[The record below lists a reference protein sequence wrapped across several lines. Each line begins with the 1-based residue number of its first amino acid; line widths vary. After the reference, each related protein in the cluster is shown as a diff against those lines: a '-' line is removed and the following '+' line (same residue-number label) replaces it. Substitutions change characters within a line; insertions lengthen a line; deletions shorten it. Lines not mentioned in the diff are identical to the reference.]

1 MSQFKGLP
9 YHSRRINVNEQKSLL
24 ELICIEFG
32 AWLNCMVE
40 LYNITY
46 GGFINGDKV
55 EPVKLL
61 INDRYEEFRLQRLS
75 FFLSYIYIYFFFLFW
90 GGLWVLLFFILPL
103 TIPFVI
109 YSFFF
114 FFIV

>member
-1 MSQFKGLP
+1 
-9 YHSRRINVNEQKSLL
+9 
-24 ELICIEFG
+24 
-32 AWLNCMVE
+32 MVE

-75 FFLSYIYIYFFFLFW
+75 FFLSFLYIYFSFLGGALGVVILHLTFDYTVCYIFFFLF
-90 GGLWVLLFFILPL
+90 LYRL
-103 TIPFVI
+103 TSCRPCTMICRPKRP
-109 YSFFF
+109 SLMS
-114 FFIV
+114 